1 MMRIAV
7 ALVSHEGCTFNPTLT
22 DLASFEARCLVY
34 GQEMIDNPPDQGGHL
49 RGVVETLQRIAPDAE
64 LIPTVGARTTAG
76 GRIERATLEHLR
88 TTILDGLRG
97 AGQLDGFVFCLH
109 GASAAE
115 GIDDVEGYLLESAR
129 EVVGPDLPI
138 GVTLDHHANITRKM
152 IEHATVIVGDRYQPH
167 DKYDTGRLLAE
178 LFMRV
183 VRGEVDPV
191 MVHRKLPLI
200 SHQEQYLTSKPP
212 MKTWFDTARALES
225 AGSVLSASTFPMQ
238 PWLDVEEAGY
248 SVVVVTDGDASAA
261 AGAADEIADVGWS
274 LRAEFQRTESVS
286 PDEAV
291 AIAATQ
297 QGLTVMSDTGDSVG
311 GGSGGDSTVLL
322 EAFLRHGG
330 PRALIPMVH
339 PPIAGI
345 IGELVEGQDLTLEV
359 GSAVSRW
366 WEPVQVTG
374 VVRKIDPDYV
384 VPVGDTVTHVTS
396 ANALPVQDSRS
407 CGATVVL
414 EVDNVLLVISER
426 PGNAGRAPVHF
437 TGLGIDVDAYDAAV
451 LKTASNFQ
459 FWSADMTTNVV
470 RADTT
475 GPTQSDII
483 GLNWERIPRP
493 MYPLDADL
501 SDWKI
506 R

>member
-1 MMRIAV
+1 MMRIAIAV
-7 ALVSHEGCTFNPTLT
+7 VSHEGCTFNPTPT
-22 DLASFEARCLVY
+22 DLTSFQARCLIY
-34 GQEMIDNPPDQGGHL
+34 GQEMIDNPPDTAGHL
-49 RGVVETLQRIAPDAE
+49 RGAVATLRSIAPDAE
-64 LIPTVGARTTAG
+64 LLPTVAARTTAG
-76 GRIERATLEHLR
+76 GRIERGTLEHLR
-88 TTILDGLRG
+88 KTILGGLRD

-109 GASAAE
+109 GAGAAE

-129 EVVGPDLPI
+129 EVVGQDLPI
-138 GVTLDHHANITRKM
+138 GVTLDHHANITEKM
-152 IEHATVIVGDRYQPH
+152 ISHATVIVGDRYQPH

-183 VRGEVDPV
+183 VGGEVDPV
-191 MVHRKLPLI
+191 MVYRKLPLI

-212 MKTWFDTARALES
+212 MKTWFDAARSLE
-225 AGSVLSASTFPMQ
+225 GSGRVLSASTFPMQ
-238 PWLDVEEAGY
+238 PWLDVQEAGY
-248 SVVVVTDGDASAA
+248 SVVVVTDGDESTAT
-261 AGAADEIADVGWS
+261 GAADEIADLGWS
-274 LRAEFQRTESVS
+274 LRAEFQRTDSVS

-297 QGLTVMSDTGDSVG
+297 EGLTVMSDTGDSVG

-322 EAFLRHGG
+322 DAFLRHGG

-339 PPIAGI
+339 PPIAGMVAD
-345 IGELVEGQDLTLEV
+345 LKEGQELTIEV
-359 GSAVSRW
+359 GSAVSGW
-366 WEPVQVTG
+366 WEPRTVTG
-374 VVRKIDPDYV
+374 IVRKIDPDYM
-384 VPVGDTVTHVTS
+384 VPVGGSVTHVTS
-396 ANALPVQDSRS
+396 GHALPVQDARS

-414 EVDNVLLVISER
+414 EVDNVTLAISER

-459 FWSADMTTNVV
+459 FWSADLTTNVV

-475 GPTQSDII
+475 GPTQSDMV
-483 GLNWERIPRP
+483 GLTWERIPRP

-501 SDWKI
+501 SEWKI

>member
-1 MMRIAV
+1 MRIAIAV
-7 ALVSHEGCTFNPTLT
+7 VSHEGCTFNPTLT
-22 DLASFEARCLVY
+22 DLSAFEARCLIY
-34 GQEMIDNPPDQGGHL
+34 GQEMIDSPPDAAGHL
-49 RGVVETLQRIAPDAE
+49 RGAVETLSQLAPDVE
-64 LIPTVGARTTAG
+64 LVPTMAARTTAG

-97 AGQLDGFVFCLH
+97 AGKLDGFVFCLH
-109 GASAAE
+109 GAGAAE

-152 IEHATVIVGDRYQPH
+152 IDHATVIVGDRYQPH

-183 VRGEVDPV
+183 VGGEVDPV
-191 MVHRKLPLI
+191 MVYRKLPLI

-212 MKTWFDTARALES
+212 MKTWFDAARSRE
-225 AGSVLSASTFPMQ
+225 GSGNVLSASTFPMQ
-238 PWLDVEEAGY
+238 PWLDVEKAGF
-248 SVVVVTDGDASAA
+248 SVVVVTDGDQA
-261 AGAADEIADVGWS
+261 AADEAADEVAEVGWS
-274 LRAEFQRTESVS
+274 LRSDFQVTDSVP

-291 AIAATQ
+291 AIAARMD
-297 QGLTVMSDTGDSVG
+297 GLTVMSDTGDSVG

-345 IGELVEGQDLTLEV
+345 ITDLQEGQELTLEV
-359 GSAVSRW
+359 GSAVSAW
-366 WEPVQVTG
+366 WEPLTVTG
-374 VVRKIDPDYV
+374 IVRKIEPDYM
-384 VPVGDTVTHVTS
+384 VPVGDPVKHVTS
-396 ANALPVQDSRS
+396 ANALPVQDARS

-414 EVDNVLLVISER
+414 EVDNVILVISER

-437 TGLGIDVDAYDAAV
+437 TGLGIDVDAFDAAV

-459 FWSADMTTNVV
+459 FWSPDMTTNVV

-501 SDWKI
+501 SVWRI

>member
-1 MMRIAV
+1 MRIAIAV
-7 ALVSHEGCTFNPTLT
+7 VSHEGCTFNPTLT
-22 DLASFEARCLVY
+22 DLTAFEARCLVY
-34 GQEMIDNPPDQGGHL
+34 GQEMIDSPPDAAGHL
-49 RGVVETLQRIAPDAE
+49 RGAVETLRHLAPDVE
-64 LIPTVGARTTAG
+64 LIPTVAARTTAG

-88 TTILDGLRG
+88 TTILDGLG
-97 AGQLDGFVFCLH
+97 DAGELDGFVFCLH
-109 GASAAE
+109 GAGAAE
-115 GIDDVEGYLLESAR
+115 GIDDVEGYLLESVR
-129 EVVGPDLPI
+129 EVLGPDLPI
-138 GVTLDHHANITRKM
+138 GVTLDHHANITQKM
-152 IEHATVIVGDRYQPH
+152 ISHATVIVGDRYQPH

-183 VRGEVDPV
+183 LRGEVDPV
-191 MVHRKLPLI
+191 MVYRKLPLI

-225 AGSVLSASTFPMQ
+225 AGTVLSASTFPMQ
-238 PWLDVEEAGY
+238 PWLDVEEAGF
-248 SVVVVTDGDASAA
+248 SVVVVTDGGQTTADE
-261 AGAADEIADVGWS
+261 AADKVADVGWS
-274 LRAEFQRTESVS
+274 LRADFQVTDSVS

-291 AIAATQ
+291 AIAARMD
-297 QGLTVMSDTGDSVG
+297 GFAVMSDTGDAVG

-345 IGELVEGQDLTLEV
+345 IDDLQEGQELTLEL
-359 GSAVSRW
+359 GSAVSGW
-366 WEPVQVTG
+366 WDPVTVTG
-374 VVRKIDPDYV
+374 VVRKIDPDYM
-384 VPVGDTVTHVTS
+384 VPVGGTVKHVTS
-396 ANALPVQDSRS
+396 ANALPVQDARS

-414 EVDNVLLVISER
+414 EVDNVMLVISER

-437 TGLGIDVDAYDAAV
+437 TGLGIDVDGFDAAV

-459 FWSADMTTNVV
+459 FWSPDMTTNVV

-493 MYPLDADL
+493 MYPLDAGL
-501 SDWKI
+501 SAWRI

>member
-1 MMRIAV
+1 MRIAV
-7 ALVSHEGCTFNPTLT
+7 AVVSHEGCTFNPTPT
-22 DLASFEARCLVY
+22 DLAAFEARCLIY
-34 GQEMIDNPPDQGGHL
+34 GQEMLDSPPDAAGHL
-49 RGVVETLQRIAPDAE
+49 RGAVETLRRIVPDVE
-64 LIPTVGARTTAG
+64 LLPTVAARTTAG
-76 GRIERATLEHLR
+76 GRIERSTLEHLR
-88 TTILDGLRG
+88 STILDGLRA

-109 GASAAE
+109 GAGAAE

-138 GVTLDHHANITRKM
+138 GVTLDHHANITREM
-152 IEHATVIVGDRYQPH
+152 IEQATVIVGDRYQPH

-178 LFMRV
+178 LFVRV
-183 VRGEVDPV
+183 VRREVDPV
-191 MVHRKLPLI
+191 MVYRKLPLI

-212 MKTWFDTARALES
+212 MKTWFDSARSLES
-225 AGSVLSASTFPMQ
+225 GGSVLSASTFPMQ
-238 PWLDVEEAGY
+238 PWLDVEEGGF
-248 SVVVVTDGDASAA
+248 SVVVVTDGDEAA
-261 AGAADEIADVGWS
+261 ANEAADQVAEVGWS
-274 LRAEFQRTESVS
+274 LRADFQVTDSVS

-291 AIAATQ
+291 ARAATMD
-297 QGLTVMSDTGDSVG
+297 GLAVVSDTGDSVG

-322 EAFLRHGG
+322 DAFLRHGG

-345 IGELVEGQDLTLEV
+345 IEDLEEGQELTLEV
-359 GSAVSRW
+359 GAAVSGW
-366 WEPVQVTG
+366 WDPVRVTG
-374 VVRKIDPDYV
+374 VVRKIDPDYM
-384 VPVGDTVTHVTS
+384 VPEGATVQHVTS
-396 ANALPVQDSRS
+396 GHALPVQDARS
-407 CGATVVL
+407 CGATVAL

-426 PGNAGRAPVHF
+426 PGSAGRAPVHF
-437 TGLGIDVDAYDAAV
+437 TGLGIDVDSYDAVV

-459 FWSADMTTNVV
+459 FWSADLTTNVV
-470 RADTT
+470 RADTS
-475 GPTQSDII
+475 GPTQSDMI